1 MDEIICYRKLKNAS
15 EKYLRLGFGVVGH
28 HHLCQEQLHLNA

>member
-15 EKYLRLGFGVVGH
+15 ENYLRLDFGVVD
-28 HHLCQEQLHLNA
+28 HHLCQEQFHLNA